1 MCNQFTFYL
10 ESATRYHSRT
20 FHSNISQMHS
30 GSILAASH
38 FPHLSLVACNWR
50 CGGWVCVTSPCRVL
64 ALGHHWPGVRHR
76 LGTGPQT
83 RVRCPHCGT
92 ESCPA
97 HRPAPR
103 RRTTHRQLRARARGN
118 LPSVGRTTWASSW
131 QSLCCRYYGSRYL
144 VDWIFFIEY
153 VKKSVWTLILINA
166 ATIRKFSYSWIFLF
180 IWIHFTGSQ
189 CWDTCVGPSELR
201 TNTRASCSMTPDTW
215 HLTSH
220 PDHRLETESGHAD
233 VCADRF

>member
-1 MCNQFTFYL
+1 M
-10 ESATRYHSRT
+10 
-20 FHSNISQMHS
+20 
-30 GSILAASH
+30 
-38 FPHLSLVACNWR
+38 
-50 CGGWVCVTSPCRVL
+50 SP
-64 ALGHHWPGVRHR
+64 HR

-118 LPSVGRTTWASSW
+118 LPSVGRTTWASSR

-166 ATIRKFSYSWIFLF
+166 AELTIRKFFSYLYEFTSPAVNVG
-180 IWIHFTGSQ
+180 IHVSNHQ
-189 CWDTCVGPSELR
+189 NSEPIPGHH
-201 TNTRASCSMTPDTW
+201 APW
-215 HLTSH
+215 HLTSDISSW
-220 PDHRLETESGHAD
+220 PSPGNWTWTCRCLCRQVLKMSDFLIRVPSHRRLMKSPSINHFLSCCLHHYTVDVDTELLLLET
-233 VCADRF
+233 VRK